1 MVVFT
6 SELMDIANPA
16 SPASLDAINRA
27 MSSTGEL
34 TTHKGGALWHAW
46 KVTADQPG
54 ASSDW
59 QLMVKHACEADGVE
73 RQAHQ

>member
-6 SELMDIANPA
+6 SELMDIVK
-16 SPASLDAINRA
+16 PASLDPINRA

-34 TTHKGGALWHAW
+34 TTHKGALWHAW
-46 KVTADQPG
+46 KVTSDRPG

-59 QLMVKHACEADGVE
+59 QLKVKHARD
-73 RQAHQ
+73 